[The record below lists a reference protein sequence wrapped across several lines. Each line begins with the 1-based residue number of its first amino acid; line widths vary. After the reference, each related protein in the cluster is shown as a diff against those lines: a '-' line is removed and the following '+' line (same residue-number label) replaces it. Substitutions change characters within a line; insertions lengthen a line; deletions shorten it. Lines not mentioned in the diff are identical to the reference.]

1 MSFKHKIT
9 FKLTE
14 TSENQK
20 ENDLVLPLPV
30 VDYDIQ
36 KKLILRDLIRD
47 TDNLR
52 LIDVPQSVYG
62 IPKYLFI
69 FAVYTVDNSLIG
81 AVKGKPAPFKV
92 RLNGDAASKDIT
104 SGVLFWGGEVSSLYI
119 ETPVTDYIEYQV
131 FLGA

>member
-36 KKLILRDLIRD
+36 KKLIARDLIRD

-52 LIDVPQSVYG
+52 LIDVPQTVYG
-62 IPKYLFI
+62 VPKYLFI

-81 AVKGKPAPFKV
+81 AFG
-92 RLNGDAASKDIT
+92 
-104 SGVLFWGGEVSSLYI
+104 
-119 ETPVTDYIEYQV
+119 
-131 FLGA
+131 

>member
-47 TDNLR
+47 TDNL
-52 LIDVPQSVYG
+52 
-62 IPKYLFI
+62 
-69 FAVYTVDNSLIG
+69 
-81 AVKGKPAPFKV
+81 
-92 RLNGDAASKDIT
+92 
-104 SGVLFWGGEVSSLYI
+104 
-119 ETPVTDYIEYQV
+119 
-131 FLGA
+131 